1 MEHGTIRNNEEYCDT
16 LAVNAGTHI
25 QVIQLIITTTRGTA
39 VSCNTQ
45 EHIVAVLSCPF

>member
-1 MEHGTIRNNEEYCDT
+1 MEHGTLRNNEKYYDI

-25 QVIQLIITTTRGTA
+25 RLILITTRGTA

-45 EHIVAVLSCPF
+45 EHKVAVLSCPI